1 MAQSGFEWQGYAK
14 LDGQLAALTDVDA
27 MPLMERW
34 ADIVIEGNRRG
45 VLSGLDGFNNPM
57 PPLKYRDGAGK
68 KTRNRQVGRVGYG
81 ENKHPET
88 GHGPFSTGLHDNL
101 ASARYQ
107 ELTGPRLAPRG
118 EVSRAIKNLHT
129 EIRNP
134 SPGRWEVIG
143 AWYAVVSTSG
153 VPFLPFHFEGAGH
166 NPVYDLRPVRPE
178 DLQFCANA
186 VRAFAKQLF
195 FERF

>member
-1 MAQSGFEWQGYAK
+1 MAQSGFEWEGYAK

-34 ADIVIEGNRRG
+34 SGILVEGNRRG

-68 KTRNRQVGRVGYG
+68 RTRNRQAKNYG
-81 ENKHPET
+81 TTKHETT
-88 GHGPFSTGLHDNL
+88 GHGPLASGLHDNL
-101 ASARYQ
+101 GRAEYEAM
-107 ELTGPRLAPRG
+107 TGPRLAPRG
-118 EVSRAIKNLHT
+118 EESRAIKNLHT

-143 AWYAVVSTSG
+143 AWYAVVSASG

-186 VRAFAKQLF
+186 VQAFVKQIL